1 MCHVHDN
8 RANKTVSFGHVFCN
22 IPRSVVRFRSQ
33 ILEQALIGPAKHS
46 PEEPSF
52 SRFARALVT
61 LPRTTK
67 RLVMLVADALAIPAS
82 VLASVWLAAADS
94 VYTAHPWALVAP
106 VLIGLAALRYWS
118 VYRSVVRFMGFE
130 LAEAALKSTTFT
142 AAALFLVVGWST
154 TWTTAFRAGATF
166 WFLALVYVVGSRL
179 AARWLLQSRDATGD
193 RVVIYGAGD
202 AGAHLVSALA
212 GNSAFVP
219 VAFVDDNT
227 ALWGAVV
234 NGLEVHSPTSLRNF
248 IDEFGITRVLLALPS
263 VSRRRRLE
271 VINNLEQMPVHV
283 QTMPDMGDLVTGNA
297 RVDDIR
303 EVDITDILGR
313 DPVPPNPK
321 LLGACVRGKSVMVT
335 GAGGSIGAEL
345 CTQIML
351 LEPKRLVLLDISEA
365 ALYTADQT
373 LQDLARR
380 KSIDVEIV
388 ALIGSAHHQSRVR
401 EVLETYAV
409 DTVYHAAAYK
419 HVPLVE
425 HNMIE
430 GVHNN
435 VFGTLHTAEA
445 AIAAGVK
452 SFVLV
457 STDKAVLPT
466 NVMGATKRFAELV
479 LQGLNQ
485 RGSGTTFSM
494 VRFGNVLASSGSVVP
509 LFREQIRNGGPVT
522 VTHPEIFRYFMTIPE
537 AASLV
542 IQAGSMGT
550 GGDVFVL
557 DMGKPVRIRDL
568 AEKMIHLMGLK
579 IRDEDHPDGDIE
591 IVYTGLRPAE
601 KLYEELLIGTN
612 VAGTEHP
619 AIMRAEEAF
628 LPWAELKALI
638 EHLWAACQRLDCI
651 RAREVLLSAVTGYTP
666 TKEVED
672 LVWRQRN
679 AGARATVASNVTPL
693 EPRRVSPQTD
703 RSH

>member
-1 MCHVHDN
+1 LP
-8 RANKTVSFGHVFCN
+8 G
-22 IPRSVVRFRSQ
+22 
-33 ILEQALIGPAKHS
+33 LI
-46 PEEPSF
+46 E
-52 SRFARALVT
+52 
-61 LPRTTK
+61 
-67 RLVMLVADALAIPAS
+67 
-82 VLASVWLAAADS
+82 
-94 VYTAHPWALVAP
+94 
-106 VLIGLAALRYWS
+106 
-118 VYRSVVRFMGFE
+118 
-130 LAEAALKSTTFT
+130 
-142 AAALFLVVGWST
+142 
-154 TWTTAFRAGATF
+154 
-166 WFLALVYVVGSRL
+166 
-179 AARWLLQSRDATGD
+179 
-193 RVVIYGAGD
+193 
-202 AGAHLVSALA
+202 
-212 GNSAFVP
+212 
-219 VAFVDDNT
+219 
-227 ALWGAVV
+227 
-234 NGLEVHSPTSLRNF
+234 
-248 IDEFGITRVLLALPS
+248 EFGVSRVLLALPS

-271 VINNLEQMPVHV
+271 IINNLEQFPVHV
-283 QTMPDMGDLVTGNA
+283 QTMPDTADLASGNA

-321 LLGACVRGKSVMVT
+321 LLDACIRGKSVMVT
-335 GAGGSIGAEL
+335 GAGGSIGSEL
-345 CTQIML
+345 CLQIAGL
-351 LEPKRLVLLDISEA
+351 GPKRLVLLDLSEA
-365 ALYTADQT
+365 ALYSIDQT
-373 LQDLARR
+373 LQDLGQR
-380 KSIDVEIV
+380 KLLNVEII
-388 ALIGSAHHQSRVR
+388 ALIGSAHHQNRVR

-409 DTVYHAAAYK
+409 ETVYHAAAYK

-479 LQGLNQ
+479 LQGLNR

-522 VTHPEIFRYFMTIPE
+522 VTHPEIVRYFMTIPE

-557 DMGKPVRIRDL
+557 DMGQPVRIRDL
-568 AEKMIHLMGLK
+568 AEKMIHLMGLT
-579 IRDEDHPDGDIE
+579 IRDDDHPDGDIE
-591 IVYTGLRPAE
+591 ISYTGLRPAE
-601 KLYEELLIGTN
+601 KLYEELLIGSN

-619 AIMRAEEAF
+619 RIMRAEEEC
-628 LPWAELKALI
+628 LPWEELKSLVDQ
-638 EHLWAACQRLDCI
+638 LWHACQRLDCA
-651 RAREVLLSAVTGYTP
+651 RAREVLQHAMVGYTP

-679 AGARATVASNVTPL
+679 AGTRAAVGGNVTQL
-693 EPRRVSPQTD
+693 EPRRAVPQAE
-703 RSH
+703 RPH